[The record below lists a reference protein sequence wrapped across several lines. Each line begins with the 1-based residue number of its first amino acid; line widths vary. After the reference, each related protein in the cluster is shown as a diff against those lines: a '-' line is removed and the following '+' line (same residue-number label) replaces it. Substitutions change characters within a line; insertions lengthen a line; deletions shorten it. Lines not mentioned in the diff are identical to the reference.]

1 MSELKMTSYLKIKL
15 SNELT
20 LIIQNHT
27 ILKHSIILAKE
38 SWRKRMK
45 LSALKLPP

>member
-1 MSELKMTSYLKIKL
+1 MSELKMTSYLKF

-20 LIIQNHT
+20 VIIQNHT

-38 SWRKRMK
+38 NWRRRME
-45 LSALKLPP
+45 LSALKLPR